1 MRLHSLVTVAQGFH
15 KRMIGLKVSTES
27 LYYPTNA
34 HNVKNMEL
42 LKRIK
47 IMEAAPTC
55 FGLQRN
61 HHQGAT
67 AST

>member
-1 MRLHSLVTVAQGFH
+1 VNNVKTH
-15 KRMIGLKVSTES
+15 S

-34 HNVKNMEL
+34 HNVKNVEL
-42 LKRIK
+42 LKHIK

-55 FGLQRN
+55 FALQRN

-67 AST
+67 ASA